1 MLIKN
6 MLTYNARPAIS
17 LRYYQRFVE
26 VELLLQKYEDLFS
39 VFIFNAN
46 FYYNSNS
53 LSLAAQK

>member
-1 MLIKN
+1 

-53 LSLAAQK
+53 LPLAAQK